1 MLEDVKGDEARRAIV
16 AEIAALGPVLS
27 GCIIQRST
35 RCQTPGCHCRADPP
49 RLHGPY
55 PTWTHREG
63 GRQVTKT
70 LSAEE
75 AERLGPFIERN
86 RRLHELVAE
95 LEKVSIDLVE
105 RKEGIALTQKS
116 TVGKRRRQAGND

>member
-1 MLEDVKGDEARRAIV
+1 M
-16 AEIAALGPVLS
+16 
-27 GCIIQRST
+27 
-35 RCQTPGCHCRADPP
+35 
-49 RLHGPY
+49 
-55 PTWTHREG
+55 
-63 GRQVTKT
+63 TKT

-105 RKEGIALTQKS
+105 RKEGIALTQQSK
-116 TVGKRRRQAGND
+116 VGKRRRQAGK

>member
-1 MLEDVKGDEARRAIV
+1 MLEAMKSDEARRAIL
-16 AEIAALGPVLS
+16 AEMEALGPVLS

-49 RLHGPY
+49 QLHGPY

-105 RKEGIALTQKS
+105 HEEGIVLTQQS
-116 TVGKRRRQAGND
+116 TVGKRRRQAGK